1 MNDTQSGVGQSSHHG
16 GGSAGTIGTRGL
28 ASPLRCACD
37 GEKIFAVHAYLKRH
51 FPHRV
56 LGDLHAPT
64 ILMREGVLAGRG
76 DYHIVSVA
84 TECPSHAVLLH
95 ECFEY
100 SVGHLEEHLWHWN
113 LAAAL
118 RAHRIVVV
126 GKDGVSAL

>member
-1 MNDTQSGVGQSSHHG
+1 MNDTQSAVGQSSHYVD
-16 GGSAGTIGTRGL
+16 GSTGTIGTHRFE
-28 ASPLRCACD
+28 SPLRCACD

-51 FPHRV
+51 FPHCV

-64 ILMREGVLAGRG
+64 RLMREGVLAGRG
-76 DYHIVSVA
+76 DYHVVSVA
-84 TECPSHAVLLH
+84 TERPSHAVLLN

-100 SVGHLEEHLWHWN
+100 SVGHFEEHLWQWN
-113 LAAAL
+113 LAAGL

>member
-1 MNDTQSGVGQSSHHG
+1 MNETQSGVGPASYPG
-16 GGSAGTIGTRGL
+16 GGSTGTIGTRGL
-28 ASPLRCACD
+28 ESPLRCACD
-37 GEKIFAVHAYLKRH
+37 GEKIFAVHAYLQRH
-51 FPHRV
+51 FPHCG

-64 ILMREGVLAGRG
+64 RLMREGVLAGRG
-76 DYHIVSVA
+76 DYHVVSVA
-84 TECPSHAVLLH
+84 TDHPSHAVLLN

-100 SVGHLEEHLWHWN
+100 SVAHLEERLWQWN